1 MSKMFIGLR
10 DVKQY
15 HRTKLVLSLIG
26 TVAFLAYA
34 GAWVWW
40 GGAGLSGYSD
50 NRWLALFL
58 FAGCFGLLHEVLM
71 LPMSYYTDYVLEH
84 RYELSN
90 QSFTRWL
97 VQLAKEWMVGGL
109 LAGIALAGLY
119 ALLWYGGEL
128 WWLWI
133 WSGWLGLTVV
143 LAKLFPVLLLPIF
156 YHSKPLEDERITS
169 SLTAMADDAALRI
182 SGIFTLELSKDTK
195 AANAMLAGL
204 GSTRRVYLSDTLLDA
219 FEHEEIKVV
228 FAHELGHH
236 TRRHIWKLLGL
247 SAVFSTLHV
256 AVLAYFLHPY
266 HGSGPEGFSEAIA
279 LLPLI
284 AVCLG
289 GLSMILKPLHNAIS
303 RRFERQCDGDAIR
316 RTRNPQAFRSTM
328 TRLAKMNL
336 ADPDPHPFIEW
347 YFYDHPAI
355 RKRIAMADEPTGGDS
370 AAPKVQLSR
379 PGGYNK

>member
-10 DVKQY
+10 DAKRY
-15 HRTKLVLSLIG
+15 HRAKLVLSLIG
-26 TVAFLAYA
+26 TVVFLIYA
-34 GAWVWW
+34 GVWVWW
-40 GGAGLSGYSD
+40 GGAGLSRCSE
-50 NRWLALFL
+50 NRWVTLFV
-58 FAGCFGLLHEVLM
+58 FAGCFGLLHELLT
-71 LPMSYYTDYVLEH
+71 LPMSYYADYVLEH

-97 VQLAKEWMVGGL
+97 VQLAKEWLVGGL

-143 LAKLFPVLLLPIF
+143 LAKLFPVLLLPVF
-156 YHSKPLEDERITS
+156 YDSAPLDDERIAS
-169 SLTAMADDAALRI
+169 SLTAMADDAVLRI
-182 SGIFTLELSKDTK
+182 SGIFSLELSKDTK
-195 AANAMLAGL
+195 AANAMLTGL

-219 FEHEEIKVV
+219 FEHEEIEVV

-236 TRRHIWKLLGL
+236 TRKHIWKLLGL
-247 SAVFSTLHV
+247 SAVISTLHV
-256 AVLAYFLHPY
+256 ALLAYSLHPY
-266 HGSGPEGFSEAIA
+266 HGSGLEHVSGAIA

-289 GLSMILKPLHNAIS
+289 FLSMIIKPLHNAIS
-303 RRFERQCDGDAIR
+303 RRFERQCDGDALR

-328 TRLAKMNL
+328 SRLAEMNL

-347 YFYDHPAI
+347 YFHDHPAI
-355 RKRIAMADEPTGGDS
+355 SKRIALADEIAVS
-370 AAPKVQLSR
+370 
-379 PGGYNK
+379 